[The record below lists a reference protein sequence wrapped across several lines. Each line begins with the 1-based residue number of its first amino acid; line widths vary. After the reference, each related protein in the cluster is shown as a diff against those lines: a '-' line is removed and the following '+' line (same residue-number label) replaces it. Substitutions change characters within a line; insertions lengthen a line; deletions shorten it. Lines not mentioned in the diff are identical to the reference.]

1 MPVQV
6 SVHDAWLKLGFKLNK
21 IRVQSMIKE
30 TLQDSKFS
38 VVLDSVYGT
47 GFLINQFKIW
57 FALWDKV
64 QSSVSVSVFTLSCKR
79 NHIIIQLI

>member
-6 SVHDAWLKLGFKLNK
+6 SVHDAWLKLGFKLKK

-38 VVLDSVYGT
+38 VVLDSVYGA
-47 GFLINQFKIW
+47 GFLINQSKIW
-57 FALWDKV
+57 FAVWDKV
-64 QSSVSVSVFTLSCKR
+64 QSSVSFSVFTFSCKR

>member
-6 SVHDAWLKLGFKLNK
+6 SFHDAWLKLGFKLNK

-38 VVLDSVYGT
+38 VVLDST
-47 GFLINQFKIW
+47 GQDSELISSRFGSRFGIK
-57 FALWDKV
+57 FRV
-64 QSSVSVSVFTLSCKR
+64 QSVFQYSL
-79 NHIIIQLI
+79 

>member
-1 MPVQV
+1 
-6 SVHDAWLKLGFKLNK
+6 
-21 IRVQSMIKE
+21 MIKE

-38 VVLDSVYGT
+38 VVLDSVYGA

-57 FALWDKV
+57 FVVLDKV
-64 QSSVSVSVFTLSCKR
+64 QSSVSVSVFTLSCKH

>member
-1 MPVQV
+1 
-6 SVHDAWLKLGFKLNK
+6 
-21 IRVQSMIKE
+21 MIKE

-38 VVLDSVYGT
+38 VVLDSVYGA

-57 FALWDKV
+57 FVVWDK
-64 QSSVSVSVFTLSCKR
+64 VSVSVFTLSCKH